1 MMLLIDALIYSVGVV
16 FGLLALAVLIK
27 PNGWRVIAQVTEV
40 LFGVA
45 VGDLTYSP
53 SEGDE
58 DDNDKEPTAQG
69 AWTLGELMR
78 LKQGLAL
85 LALLDESEERD
96 SGNDEASSNAVDD

>member
-1 MMLLIDALIYSVGVV
+1 MMLLIDALVYSVGVV

-27 PNGWRVIAQVTEV
+27 PNGWRVIAQVAEV

-53 SEGDE
+53 SESDEGDE
-58 DDNDKEPTAQG
+58 KEPTAQG

-85 LALLDESEERD
+85 LALLDESDDCD
-96 SGNDEASSNAVDD
+96 SGNDEAGSSAVDD